1 MAFLQSGNTVIADGT
16 TDANTVF
23 SNISIQG
30 GALVFTAALDGY
42 GGTISGYASGS
53 PGAGGSAAGITQQ
66 YQKFPFATDTNM
78 VTAGAALET
87 FAGRSSGYAS
97 TTNGFHVPQ
106 YGAAIAKVSFASDSI
121 WSLADNY
128 RLNTPNTQH
137 YAAQANSKEHGYM
150 SGGRDPGN
158 AATVT
163 DMTRFSLLSDTNGIK
178 TGDLGSAK
186 EFACGASDQSGG
198 NGFVMGGMAIQ
209 TSYTSVST
217 VDKFAFA
224 STTPTTTVGN
234 LYHTSSGNPHGVSS
248 VTHGYVAGYNT
259 GNPGVATTKITK
271 FPFAATP
278 GTTGTLVGDL
288 DFTPGFVTNDCHSG
302 VTHGYRSSG
311 YAGPTPSPNPYP
323 GLNWD
328 RRYSKFAFASDG
340 NATNVGNQTIG
351 GYGSACFM
359 D

>member
-1 MAFLQSGNTVIADGT
+1 MAFLQSGNTVIADS
-16 TDANTVF
+16 DANTVF

-42 GGTISGYASGS
+42 GGTISGYSSAN
-53 PGAGGSAAGITQQ
+53 PGPNYGQTQV
-66 YQKFPFATDTNM
+66 YEKFPFATDSNF
-78 VTAGAALET
+78 VTAGAALES
-87 FAGRSSGYAS
+87 FWGRSSGYAS

-158 AATVT
+158 SFVVT

-178 TGDLGSAK
+178 IGDLSAGK
-186 EFACGASDQSGG
+186 QFACGASDQSGG
-198 NGFVMGGMAIQ
+198 NGFILGGGDATPSQ
-209 TSYTSVST
+209 SATST
-217 VDKFAFA
+217 VDRFPFA
-224 STTPTTTVGN
+224 STASTTSVGN
-234 LYHTSSGNPHGVSS
+234 LYQPSASNPHGVSS
-248 VTHGYVAGYNT
+248 VTHGYVAGYAT
-259 GNPGVATTKITK
+259 AVPQVPTTKITK

-288 DFTPGFVTNDCHSG
+288 DFAPGFTTNNCHSG
-302 VTHGYRSSG
+302 ATYGYRCSG
-311 YAGPTPSPNPYP
+311 YGGATPSPSPP
-323 GLNWD
+323 SFPHE
-328 RRYSKFAFASDG
+328 RRYSKFSFASDA

>member
-1 MAFLQSGNTVIADGT
+1 MAFLQSGNTVIADN
-16 TDANTVF
+16 DANTVF

-42 GGTISGYASGS
+42 GGTIAGYASGS

-78 VTAGAALET
+78 VTAGATLEGYS
-87 FAGRSSGYAS
+87 GRSSGYAT
-97 TTNGFHVPQ
+97 TTNGFHVPN
-106 YGAAIAKVSFASDSI
+106 YDAKMAKISFASDSV
-121 WSLADNY
+121 WTLANNF
-128 RLNTPNTQH
+128 RLNIPNTQH
-137 YAAQANSKEHGYM
+137 YHALGNSKDHGYM
-150 SGGRDPGN
+150 CGGRSPGN
-158 AATVT
+158 DVTVT
-163 DMTRFSLLSDTNGIK
+163 DITRFSLLSDTDGIK

-198 NGFVMGGMAIQ
+198 NGFVMGGMSIQ

-217 VDKFAFA
+217 VDKYPFA
-224 STTPTTTVGN
+224 STTPVTTVGN
-234 LYHTSSGNPHGVSS
+234 LYQTSSGNPHGVSS
-248 VTHGYVAGYNT
+248 TTHGYIAGYNT
-259 GNPGVATTKITK
+259 GTPGVATTKITK
-271 FPFAATP
+271 FPFSATP

-302 VTHGYRSSG
+302 VTHGYRSAG